1 MSRQV
6 SVKAYFSLVMAIL
19 AASVAP
25 IFIRYAQVEAP
36 SLVIAALRLAIAAL
50 ILAPVAL
57 RRGASE
63 IKQLSAKQKMLAT
76 LAGLFMGLH
85 FAAWT
90 SSLEYTNVA
99 SAVFL
104 VNTLPLWVALLSPL
118 VLRESLSRMA
128 LVGMGV
134 ALTGGVIVGAS
145 DTCNWQ
151 VGGLVCPNLITFT
164 SGGALWGDFLAL
176 AGALLN
182 AGYLMVGRGI
192 RGSVSLVSYI
202 FWVYSTGAL
211 ALLGLVWV
219 TGQSVSGYSPIT
231 YLWILLIALI
241 PQLLSHSIYN
251 WLLRYISAGYISIAM
266 MGVPVSAT
274 LLAFLFLGEVPSV
287 AKLAGAG
294 MILAGIYIAT
304 QREMRGANG

>member
-1 MSRQV
+1 MSRRV
-6 SVKAYFSLVMAIL
+6 SVIAFFSLVIAIL

-25 IFIRYAQVEAP
+25 ILIRYAQVEAP
-36 SLVIAALRLAIAAL
+36 SLVIAALRLALAAL

-57 RRGASE
+57 RKGAAE
-63 IKQLSAKQKMLAT
+63 IKQMSVKQRALAT
-76 LAGLFMGLH
+76 MAGLLMGLH

-90 SSLEYTNVA
+90 SSLEYTDVA

-134 ALTGGVIVGAS
+134 ILVGGLIVGAS
-145 DTCNWQ
+145 DTCTWQ
-151 VGGLVCPNLITFT
+151 AGGLECPSLRTFV
-164 SGGALWGDFLAL
+164 SGSALWGDLLAL

-182 AGYLMVGRGI
+182 AGYLMVGRSI

-202 FWVYSTGAL
+202 FWVYSTGAV

-219 TGQSVSGYSPIT
+219 VGQSVAGYSPMT
-231 YLWILLIALI
+231 YLWILLIALL

-251 WLLRYISAGYISIAM
+251 WLLRYISAGYVSIAM

-274 LLAFLFLGEVPSV
+274 LLAFLLLGEAPSG
-287 AKLAGAG
+287 AKVVGAG

-304 QREMRGANG
+304 QREMRGTNG